1 MCVVAIVDAD
11 SLPVLATRQ
20 GPGDSLFLSWIR
32 RRHGVLAFPRSGQ
45 YFTEML
51 DNRAVME
58 LIRRYDQGGQLRKIS
73 AEDLTISD
81 NQIREKPCLS
91 NDPHILSLALASDA
105 RVLCSND
112 SDLRSDFK
120 NRDILPSMGRLPRI
134 LYPFNGSRKRRREFL
149 NRQRC
154 ADRQQN

>member
-20 GPGDSLFLSWIR
+20 GPGDKLFLSWIK
-32 RRHGVLAFPRSGQ
+32 RRHGILAFSSSGQ
-45 YFTEML
+45 YFTEIRN
-51 DNRAVME
+51 NRAVME

-73 AEDLTISD
+73 AEELTVAN
-81 NQIREKPCLS
+81 NQLSEKPLRS
-91 NDPHILSLALASDA
+91 NDLHILSLALASEA
-105 RVLCSND
+105 RVLCSD
-112 SDLRSDFK
+112 DADLRTDFRDK
-120 NRDILPSMGRLPRI
+120 DILPRMGRRQRI
-134 LYPFNGSRKRRREFL
+134 LYPFDGTRTKRREFL